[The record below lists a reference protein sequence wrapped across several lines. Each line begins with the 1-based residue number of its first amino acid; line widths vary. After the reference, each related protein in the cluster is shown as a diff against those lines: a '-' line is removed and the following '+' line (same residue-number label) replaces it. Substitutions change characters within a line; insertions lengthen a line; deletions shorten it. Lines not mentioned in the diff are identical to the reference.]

1 MKKKIIGLLTILLM
15 AGALPVIADDGPTG
29 TLTWHSSIV
38 PDVRI
43 AWRVTSFGLGDHYKI
58 GYEEIESGDTI
69 GFYIDEIPETNATLV
84 YGEGGPSFLN
94 LDVNGWGVSF
104 EDVNELLGPLI
115 QSLLGPTSWVLED
128 ATVLDIIGMLHMNEN
143 RTEVLD
149 LNIYED
155 SPEVG
160 YVTADITYNLTVW
173 DDFYM
178 IEEEKHVRTI
188 ITYNVETS
196 IAKSASFEIIGEVQF
211 NLELDIFESTIDD
224 AGVVINNVLA
234 WHSSLTPNTYVGWSF
249 TSMDLLYD
257 DYLKL
262 GTDLYVGV
270 GSEIGFLIVDS
281 IPTDP
286 KVVYGEGEPSF
297 LNLKVHQ
304 ETVSFYDLESP
315 VGLVLSAVINPLS
328 LTLYNGT
335 ILDMVDVHEIRE
347 MKGSEMEITSFF
359 IAGVYGYLGIHFE
372 WQEWDEYASTE
383 VEKSMDVTYTINM
396 NTGIA
401 KEVYVNVLDMG
412 EFTLCTDI
420 WTSDIDDTGVS
431 ISNTIDF
438 HSAFDS
444 STILSWEVTDLTF
457 DDPSSYMEIGEQN
470 ITVGGIFKFKFVDV
484 IPTEVME
491 IYGRSRGFGFVSLY
505 YNNVLQPWDDME
517 GPGNSLFGYL
527 INALAIDMY
536 NGTTL
541 DIYDILELR
550 VIMEKDIESYT
561 ISDDGDYVILDLH
574 MVYYDYDYYYD
585 VTYETIMDAT
595 FKINRNTG
603 ITLEFELN
611 MPEFAYMK
619 WVLNAEE
626 SSFDDA
632 GVINTDFT
640 ENTETDNT
648 VSLPG
653 LTILLSAFGVASA
666 VFIKKR
672 R

>member
-15 AGALPVIADDGPTG
+15 AGALPVIAEDGPTG

-38 PDVRI
+38 PDVRF
-43 AWRVTSFGLGDHYKI
+43 AWRVTSFGQGDHYEI

-84 YGEGGPSFLN
+84 YGEGGPSFIN

-104 EDVNELLGPLI
+104 EDVNNLLGPLI
-115 QSLLGPTSWVLED
+115 QSLIGPTSWELED

-143 RTEVLD
+143 RIEVLD
-149 LNIYED
+149 LNVYED

-160 YVTADITYNLTVW
+160 YVTADITYNFTVW

-178 IEEEKHVRTI
+178 HEVEKHVRTI

-234 WHSSLTPNTYVGWSF
+234 WHSSLAINTYIGWSF
-249 TSMDLLYD
+249 TSMNLLYD

-270 GSEIGFLIVDS
+270 GSEIGFLIVDP

-286 KVVYGEGEPSF
+286 KIVYGEDPYF

-304 ETVSFYDLESP
+304 DSVSFYDLERP
-315 VGLVLSAVINPLS
+315 VGMALSAVINPLS

-335 ILDMVDVHEIRE
+335 ILDMVEVHKTRE
-347 MKGSEMEITSFF
+347 MKDSDMEITSFF
-359 IAGVYGYLGIHFE
+359 VDGEYGYLGIHFE
-372 WQEWDEYASTE
+372 WQEWDEYTMME
-383 VEKSMDVTYTINM
+383 VEQSMDVTYTINL

-401 KEVYVNVLDMG
+401 KEVYVNVPDMG
-412 EFTLCTDI
+412 EFTLFTDI
-420 WTSDIDDTGVS
+420 WTSDIDDTGAP

-438 HSAFDS
+438 HSAIDS
-444 STILSWEVTDLTF
+444 STILSWDVTDLIF
-457 DDPSSYMEIGEQN
+457 DDPSNYMEMGDQN
-470 ITVGGIFKFKFVDV
+470 ITVGGIFKFKFTNDV
-484 IPTEVME
+484 PTEVMAV
-491 IYGRSRGFGFVSLY
+491 YGHHGPSFVELY
-505 YNNVLQPWDDME
+505 YNNILQPWEEME
-517 GPGNSLFGYL
+517 GPGTSLFGYL
-527 INALAIDMY
+527 INALAINMY

-541 DIYDILELR
+541 DIYDILEFR
-550 VIMEKDIESYT
+550 VTMEKDVDSYT
-561 ISDDGDYVILDLH
+561 ISDDGAYIILDLH
-574 MVYYDYDYYYD
+574 MIHSEYDYYYD
-585 VTYETIMDAT
+585 TTHETIMDVT

-603 ITLEFELN
+603 ITLEFEID
-611 MPEFAYMK
+611 MPGFAYMK
-619 WVLNAEE
+619 WVLNADE
-626 SSFDDA
+626 SSIDIL
-632 GVINTDFT
+632 VLLIQN
-640 ENTETDNT
+640 
-648 VSLPG
+648 SLK
-653 LTILLSAFGVASA
+653 ILRHQILYLSLV
-666 VFIKKR
+666 
-672 R
+672 

>member
-1 MKKKIIGLLTILLM
+1 MKKTIIGLLTILLM
-15 AGALPVIADDGPTG
+15 IGVLPVIAEDGPTG
-29 TLTWHSSIV
+29 ILTWHSSIV

-43 AWRVTSFGLGDHYKI
+43 AWKVTSFGLGDHYEI
-58 GYEEIESGDTI
+58 GYEEIEIGDTI

-104 EDVNELLGPLI
+104 EDVSNLLGPLI
-115 QSLLGPTSWVLED
+115 QSLIGPTSWELED
-128 ATVLDIIGMLHMNEN
+128 ETVLDIIGMIYMNED
-143 RTEVLD
+143 RTEILD
-149 LNIYED
+149 LYVYED

-160 YVTADITYNLTVW
+160 YVTADITYNLTFW
-173 DDFYM
+173 DDYYM
-178 IEEEKHVRTI
+178 MEVEKHVRTV

-234 WHSSLTPNTYVGWSF
+234 WHSSLTPNTYVGWCF
-249 TSMDLLYD
+249 TSMNLLYD

-270 GSEIGFLIVDS
+270 GSEIGFLIVDP

-286 KVVYGEGEPSF
+286 KVVYGEEEPSF

-304 ETVSFYDLESP
+304 DSVSFYDLERP

-328 LTLYNGT
+328 LALYNGT

-347 MKGSEMEITSFF
+347 MKGSEMEVTSFF
-359 IAGVYGYLGIHFE
+359 VAGVYGYLGIHFE
-372 WQEWDEYASTE
+372 WQEWDEYLTME

-401 KEVYVNVLDMG
+401 KEVYVNVPDMG
-412 EFTLCTDI
+412 AFTLHTDI
-420 WTSDIDDTGVS
+420 WTSDIDDTGAP
-431 ISNTIDF
+431 ISNTISF
-438 HSAFDS
+438 HSAIDS
-444 STILSWEVTDLTF
+444 STILSWDVTDLVF
-457 DDPSSYMEIGEQN
+457 DDPANYMEMGEQN
-470 ITVGGIFKFKFVDV
+470 ITVGGIFKFKFTYD
-484 IPTEVME
+484 IPTEVMAV
-491 IYGRSRGFGFVSLY
+491 YGHHGPNFVELY
-505 YNNVLQPWDDME
+505 YNNILQPWEEME
-517 GPGNSLFGYL
+517 GPGTSLFGYL
-527 INALAIDMY
+527 INALAINMY

-541 DIYDILELR
+541 DIYDILEFR
-550 VIMEKDIESYT
+550 VSMEKEVDSYT
-561 ISDDGDYVILDLH
+561 ISDDGAYIILDLH
-574 MVYYDYDYYYD
+574 MIHSEYDYYYD
-585 VTYETIMDAT
+585 ETHETIMDAT

-603 ITLEFELN
+603 ITLEFELD
-611 MPEFAYMK
+611 MPDFAYMK

-626 SSFDDA
+626 SSIDDS
-632 GVINTDFT
+632 GVANTDFI
-640 ENTETDNT
+640 ENTETSDT

-653 LTILLSAFGVASA
+653 LTLLLSAFGIASA